1 MLLYFFQINTRVY
14 RVNGTGGI
22 AWRAVAC
29 LICTTTVK
37 TVEEMKSPLA
47 QGVHLF
53 SNNDK
58 WDK

>member
-1 MLLYFFQINTRVY
+1 MLLYFLQINTRVY

-37 TVEEMKSPLA
+37 TVEELKSSLA
-47 QGVHLF
+47 QDVHLF
-53 SNNDK
+53 ADNHK